1 LLTVADQP
9 YRLGHSQASVRPE
22 MDVQAHE
29 RMIRLGRWALNQL
42 CCMGFRNRKLGLLL
56 VEKFFVFT
64 RPTIESLRDPA
75 TYESLPVT
83 EELIDRTHNHVSVL
97 QLQDFKFSLVQPTH
111 SDLIVSGVVR

>member
-1 LLTVADQP
+1 MLTVADQP

-64 RPTIESLRDPA
+64 RPTMLKFRTITILMFLGNLPSLK
-75 TYESLPVT
+75 L
-83 EELIDRTHNHVSVL
+83 
-97 QLQDFKFSLVQPTH
+97 
-111 SDLIVSGVVR
+111 DLLK